1 MLDHPRVKRVK
12 EIWEKNTDF
21 WVNIV
26 MFDISAHM
34 EHGYKSEILENS
46 SGDVWW
52 DQSRSL
58 HSSDINAFS

>member
-46 SGDVWW
+46 SGDV
-52 DQSRSL
+52 
-58 HSSDINAFS
+58 